1 METNQPGLPGFR
13 FSQTLSLIKVAMM
26 ANKEQE
32 ETIPDDS
39 YQITCTKI
47 SQEFKE
53 EVIQK
58 YAQVF
63 TGLGRLEKPLHTEK
77 DPTDTRCNL
86 PPPTSRTIPTPG
98 TSGKSERR
106 VRWHGEK
113 RSDSQ
118 SGRAYWLGKFNA
130 HYWKGSWKFPLLSGS
145 KTTE

>member
-1 METNQPGLPGFR
+1 MTVTKLHVQ
-13 FSQTLSLIKVAMM
+13 
-26 ANKEQE
+26 
-32 ETIPDDS
+32 
-39 YQITCTKI
+39 KI

-77 DPTDTRCNL
+77 DPTNTRCKPP

-106 VRWHGEK
+106 VR
-113 RSDSQ
+113 
-118 SGRAYWLGKFNA
+118 
-130 HYWKGSWKFPLLSGS
+130 
-145 KTTE
+145 

>member
-32 ETIPDDS
+32 ETISDDS

-77 DPTDTRCNL
+77 DPTDTRCN
-86 PPPTSRTIPTPG
+86 PPLTSRTIPTPG

-106 VRWHGEK
+106 V
-113 RSDSQ
+113 
-118 SGRAYWLGKFNA
+118 
-130 HYWKGSWKFPLLSGS
+130 
-145 KTTE
+145 T